1 MKFELAEFHRDVSD
15 EELLQDILRVKAI
28 YGKETLTREEYKKYG
43 KFGYNTFLRHFG
55 GWNQTLELCGLQI
68 NELQRA
74 ASKGAHNYACVT
86 DEQLRDD
93 LIRVANMLCKTTF
106 SSGEYR
112 IHGEWS
118 TSTYFKRFGTWNKAL
133 ENAGLQPY
141 KQVPG
146 KKIATEALYNEIER
160 IWVKLGRQPTSTDVK
175 KGVSVYSLHAFS
187 RRFGSWRKALV
198 AFITYVNGDDDNN
211 PTDKINGIM
220 PSGSSARAKL
230 NVRSKSNVTHE
241 LEHHKH
247 KTHRDPNLRLR
258 FKVLARDH
266 FKCCSC
272 GASPAKDSS
281 VELHVDHIKPW
292 SKGGETVLD
301 NLQTLCLKCNL
312 GKSDLM

>member
-1 MKFELAEFHRDVSD
+1 MERDNMKFELAEFHRDVSD

-43 KFGYNTFLRHFG
+43 KFGYTTFLRHFG

-74 ASKGAHNYACVT
+74 AAKGAHNYACVT

-93 LIRVANMLCKTTF
+93 LIRVANLLCKTTF

-118 TSTYFKRFGTWNKAL
+118 ASTYFKRFGTWNKAL

-141 KQVPG
+141 KQVSG
-146 KKIATEALYNEIER
+146 KKIVTEALYNEIER
-160 IWVKLGRQPTSTDVK
+160 IWVKLGRQPTSTDIK
-175 KGVSVYSLHAFS
+175 KGVSIYSLHAFS
-187 RRFGSWRKALV
+187 RHFGSWRKALV
-198 AFITYVNGDDDNN
+198 AFVNYVNDDDKNQ
-211 PTDKINGIM
+211 TDKEDGSM
-220 PSGSSARAKL
+220 PPASP
-230 NVRSKSNVTHE
+230 VRHESDDTHE
-241 LEHHKH
+241 LEFIEH
-247 KTHRDPNLRLR
+247 KTQREPNLRLR
-258 FKVLARDH
+258 FKVLARDY
-266 FKCCSC
+266 FKCCIC

-292 SKGGETVLD
+292 SKGGETVLN
-301 NLQTLCLKCNL
+301 NLQTLCSKCNL
-312 GKSDLM
+312 GKSDLL

>member
-74 ASKGAHNYACVT
+74 ASKGAHNYSCVT

-93 LIRVANMLCKTTF
+93 LIRVANALCKTTF

-175 KGVSVYSLHAFS
+175 RGISIYSLHAFS
-187 RRFGSWRKALV
+187 RHFGSWRKALA
-198 AFITYVNGDDDNN
+198 AFVTYVNDDDNSQKN
-211 PTDKINGIM
+211 KVI
-220 PSGSSARAKL
+220 PSVSSVRSKP
-230 NVRSKSNVTHE
+230 NVRSKSNGLHE
-241 LEHHKH
+241 LELHKH
-247 KTHRDPNLRLR
+247 KTQRDPNLRLR
-258 FKVLARDH
+258 FKVFARDH
-266 FKCCSC
+266 FKCCIC

-281 VELHVDHIKPW
+281 VELHVDHITPW

-301 NLQTLCLKCNL
+301 NLQTLCSKCNL
-312 GKSDLM
+312 GKSNLM

>member
-68 NELQRA
+68 NDLQRA
-74 ASKGAHNYACVT
+74 AAKGAHNYACVT

-93 LIRVANMLCKTTF
+93 LIRVANLLFKTTF

-141 KQVPG
+141 KQVSG
-146 KKIATEALYNEIER
+146 KKIVTEALYNEIER
-160 IWVKLGRQPTSTDVK
+160 IWVKLGRQPTSTDIK
-175 KGVSVYSLHAFS
+175 KGVSIYSLHAFS

-198 AFITYVNGDDDNN
+198 AFITYVNGEDDNTT
-211 PTDKINGIM
+211 TDKVNSLM
-220 PSGSSARAKL
+220 PSGYSMRSKS
-230 NVRSKSNVTHE
+230 NVRNKSNVTHE
-241 LEHHKH
+241 LELHKH
-247 KTHRDPNLRLR
+247 KTQRDPNLRLR
-258 FKVLARDH
+258 FKVLSRDN
-266 FKCCSC
+266 FRCCIC
-272 GASPAKDSS
+272 GASPSTDST
-281 VELHVDHIKPW
+281 VKLHIDHILPW
-292 SKGGETVLD
+292 SKGGETVLE
-301 NLQTLCLKCNL
+301 NLRTLCSRCNL
-312 GKSDLM
+312 GKSDLL